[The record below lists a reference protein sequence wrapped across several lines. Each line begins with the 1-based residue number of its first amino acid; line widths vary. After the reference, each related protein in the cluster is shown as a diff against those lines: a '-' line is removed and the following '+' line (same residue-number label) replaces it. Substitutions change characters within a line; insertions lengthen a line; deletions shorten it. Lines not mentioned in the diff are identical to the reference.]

1 MSKVKTTIAIVF
13 VYIAIFTS
21 LALITAY
28 SSWQVALGVALF
40 GWALIIDS
48 KLNGVTNERAK

>member
-1 MSKVKTTIAIVF
+1 MSKVKTTAIIF

-28 SSWQVALGVALF
+28 SSWQVALGAALF
-40 GWALIIDS
+40 GWALIIDN
-48 KLNGVTNERAK
+48 KLGGSNK

>member
-1 MSKVKTTIAIVF
+1 MSKVKATTAIIF

-48 KLNGVTNERAK
+48 KLDGSNK

>member
-1 MSKVKTTIAIVF
+1 MSKVKTTIAIIF

-28 SSWQVALGVALF
+28 SSWQVALGVVLF

-48 KLNGVTNERAK
+48 KLDGSNK

>member
-1 MSKVKTTIAIVF
+1 MSKVKKTTAIIF

-40 GWALIIDS
+40 GWALIIDN
-48 KLNGVTNERAK
+48 KLGGSNK